1 MSAPTICRTCGGRIE
16 RPAHDGHICEYC
28 ETDMKAPL
36 KTDNDDLTPLI
47 VRLPFELEREREP
60 VWIGVLLVSAMMTLA
75 GGIAAVFVYWL
86 GKQAGLW
93 GGL

>member
-16 RPAHDGHICEYC
+16 RPAHDRHICEYC
-28 ETDMKAPL
+28 ELDMKAPL
-36 KTDNDDLTPLI
+36 KPDDSDLTPLI
-47 VRLPFELEREREP
+47 VRLPMEPHREP
-60 VWIGVLLVSAMMTLA
+60 LWIGVLLVSAMMTLA
-75 GGIAAVFVYWL
+75 GGSAAVFVYWL

>member
-1 MSAPTICRTCGGRIE
+1 MSAPTICRTCGGQIE
-16 RPAHDGHICEYC
+16 RPSHDRHICEYC

-47 VRLPFELEREREP
+47 VRLPREP
-60 VWIGVLLVSAMMTLA
+60 HREQPWIGVLLVSAMMTLA
-75 GGIAAVFVYWL
+75 GGSAAVFVYWL